1 MTAVADE
8 LDIQPDLVTEMLVS
22 FLREEVGDAGFSRAI
37 VGLSGG
43 IDSAVVAALCTQAFG
58 PEHTLCVLMPYRTSN
73 PDSEAH
79 ARLVAEQFGTP
90 TRLVDI
96 SAMADGLLEQEEID
110 DPLRRGNVMARCRM
124 VALYDLSVEWSGLVI
139 GTSNKTELL
148 LGYSTQ
154 FGDSASALNP
164 LGDLYKHQIY
174 QLARHLDLPAEVID
188 KAPSADL
195 FEGQTDEEELGFTY
209 DEADRL
215 LFLLVDER
223 HDAAQLA
230 ERGFDPK
237 LVEGVVRRIVNSQ
250 YKRIPPVVAKISDRT
265 VNQDFRY
272 LRSWGR

>member
-1 MTAVADE
+1 MNEQAAAPYLKT
-8 LDIQPDLVTEMLVS
+8 L
-22 FLREEVGDAGFSRAI
+22 AGF
-37 VGLSGG
+37 V
-43 IDSAVVAALCTQAFG
+43 C
-58 PEHTLCVLMPYRTSN
+58 E
-73 PDSEAH
+73 
-79 ARLVAEQFGTP
+79 
-90 TRLVDI
+90 TRI
-96 SAMADGLLEQEEID
+96 E
-110 DPLRRGNVMARCRM
+110 
-124 VALYDLSVEWSGLVI
+124 
-139 GTSNKTELL
+139 
-148 LGYSTQ
+148 
-154 FGDSASALNP
+154 
-164 LGDLYKHQIY
+164 
-174 QLARHLDLPAEVID
+174 DLPAEVID